1 MLVMHQI
8 GWHMRRTLTEELE
21 RHGLANAH
29 WVILEILSESE
40 REATDQSSPGESSSG
55 ATMRTIAAQIGVPPS
70 SLTGMVDTLVE
81 RGLVERR
88 ADPNDRRIVRIALT
102 DAGRQFG
109 LDRRHWMYEA
119 YREPTD
125 SLSLEEMR
133 AVRELFERMLGWY
146 AERRSSNN
154 SFWTRP
160 NEDRAA
166 PEKAAPEKSVHEQ
179 QTREERS

>member
-21 RHGLANAH
+21 RHGLSNSH
-29 WVILEILSESE
+29 WVVLEILAEAE
-40 REATDQSSPGESSSG
+40 RESNPG
-55 ATMRTIAAQIGVPPS
+55 ATMRAIADQIGVPPS

-146 AERRSSNN
+146 AERRSTNN
-154 SFWTRP
+154 SFWTREA
-160 NEDRAA
+160 EDRT
-166 PEKAAPEKSVHEQ
+166 APEKSTQEKQTQSKQEEQ
-179 QTREERS
+179 A